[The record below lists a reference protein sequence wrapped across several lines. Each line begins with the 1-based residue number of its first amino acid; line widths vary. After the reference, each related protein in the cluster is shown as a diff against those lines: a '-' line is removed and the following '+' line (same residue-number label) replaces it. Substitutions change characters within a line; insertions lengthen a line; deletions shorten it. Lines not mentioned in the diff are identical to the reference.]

1 LIVDDFLKAA
11 VSAPVVKIR
20 DFRFTG
26 ATVWLLRVVFNCA
39 IMDSFQPRG
48 SRNGSRSDRLWKE
61 NGLDSED
68 NWAGKWA
75 KAMEVVQN
83 LRDTKS
89 EE

>member
-1 LIVDDFLKAA
+1 MGADQPEDGRTVQLNMAA
-11 VSAPVVKIR
+11 
-20 DFRFTG
+20 
-26 ATVWLLRVVFNCA
+26 LRSEAVELA
-39 IMDSFQPRG
+39 G
-48 SRNGSRSDRLWKE
+48 EEEADRLWKE